1 MECITS
7 NPGLKH
13 IAENIFIRL
22 DQETLFA
29 CRIVA
34 PAWRNIL
41 NNPMFWLKK
50 LGQNPNESNETQ

>member
-1 MECITS
+1 MECLTN
-7 NPGLKH
+7 NPGLQH

-34 PAWRNIL
+34 PTWKNIL

-50 LGQNPNESNETQ
+50 LGHDPYESNEIQ